1 MTPEALLARAMEDLV
16 GIQSNRS
23 YLYDWAQLRSKRL
36 LTSISPD
43 SVASIG
49 YRYSV
54 PDVVRRTTGIVQRA
68 LRLEANE
75 ALGKETAQSL
85 RLAAEVF
92 EHLAE
97 LEEGPNRET
106 SVLLAAGLFQ
116 LAGYAANST
125 CVARSIEPDR
135 PPREFTFGAEAQL
148 LDWGIHQVLQRRF
161 VGLLHRV
168 KEVRSRYQMDEDDFI
183 EQLRYHDAPPEAAFA
198 LLVAQLRADAFEQ
211 LSSHMLTG
219 AAFDPFLNTSGHLR
233 EISLG
238 IGDQASLLKTDVLT
252 AIGRRLSRTSVWTE
266 LAGHIAHDALWR
278 RYAMLSARGRGA
290 SALEARSGAELWE
303 SQITAL
309 RAGLLSDSNRGL
321 AIRMP
326 TSAGKTRI
334 AELAIL
340 DTLSRVPKLQAVYIA
355 PFNALADEVETAM
368 SGIFADLGFRV
379 SSVLGNYY
387 DIDDLEGSLVDS
399 SDLLIITPEKLTLLL
414 RTRPLH
420 FENVGLVVL
429 DEGHIIDSNDRGIG
443 YEILLTRL
451 RQHLPDGAR
460 FLFLSAVISDE
471 NAADFAEWL
480 CGDPGAVASSEWRPA
495 QRLDGIFNATTNQ
508 IVYPFDRAD
517 TGGFPAPFV
526 PRVVEP
532 RTYRDYTPKTQSPKE
547 VQFPSNSKR
556 DVTAELAVRFA
567 SEGPVI
573 VFTTQ
578 PRWAESCAAGIQ
590 RALQLRRQT
599 RGVDIPKAFR
609 DVEDLPHPLNSR
621 VVAESW
627 LGSDANVV
635 RALSAGVGVHHGG
648 LPDAVRRAIEN
659 DFRAGLLP
667 VLTATGTLAQ
677 GVNLPAKTVVIHTL
691 HQYDADADEG
701 DDQRVSLVDFW
712 NTAGRAGRAGAE
724 TQGHVIVVTMNN
736 REASRARR
744 YLSQQIPPVRGQLYQ
759 LLQSLIEDR
768 LSREEFRANLD
779 SDLLVTLVE
788 ETVGTEAEAQ
798 FRSLVGDSF
807 VSIQARNTRQ
817 STAKLVETGVE
828 TIQQIRTEVPDSHRR
843 EAFALTGLDV
853 ASCIVI
859 EQRILQDADAIRSLL
874 TESFTQAKD
883 IALTVHRTIGGL
895 NSLSPK
901 DETIEN
907 LEDVIQDWLGQVP
920 MPEIIAAY
928 LPSGADVNRF
938 QREVVS
944 DYFGYRLPWGIASFI
959 RIADSALQIGDDI
972 STTAQWLAPM
982 VRHGVS
988 TVQAAWAMTIGC
1000 PTRDLS
1006 VKIAEAFTEVN
1017 VPGAYAD
1024 FIEWFSSLTSED
1036 FILAMDATPDE
1047 AKLLVSRA
1055 AALVPSGDRIA
1066 EQLRN
1071 DTSAFVGDLVG
1082 LDYHG
1087 RSSRLLAVGPGD
1099 SVTLTRDHQNPYDTN
1114 AIVVIHESGELGY
1127 LPRFVARLI
1136 APQMDAGYTFSA
1148 LVNEI
1153 ERGTSPRVEVSIRQT
1168 QGN

>member
-1 MTPEALLARAMEDLV
+1 MTPDASLAQAREDLV
-16 GIQSNRS
+16 GVQSDQS
-23 YLYDWAQLRSKRL
+23 YRNDWAQLRSKRL

-43 SVASIG
+43 SVAGID
-49 YRYSV
+49 YTYSV
-54 PDVVRRTTGIVQRA
+54 SDVVRRTTGIVQRA

-75 ALGKETAQSL
+75 ALGEETAQSL

-97 LEEGPNRET
+97 LKEGPNHET
-106 SVLLAAGLFQ
+106 SILLAAGLFQ
-116 LAGYAANST
+116 LAGYAANSM
-125 CVARSIEPDR
+125 CIARGIELDT
-135 PPREFTFGAEAQL
+135 PPREFTFGVEAQL
-148 LDWGIHQVLQRRF
+148 LDWGIHQVLQRKF
-161 VGLLHRV
+161 VGLLQGAKDAHL
-168 KEVRSRYQMDEDDFI
+168 RYQMDEEDFL
-183 EQLRYHDAPPEAAFA
+183 ELLRSYDAPPEAAFA
-198 LLVAQLRADAFEQ
+198 LLVAHLTADALEQ
-211 LSSHMLTG
+211 LSYHVLTG
-219 AAFDPFLNTSGHLR
+219 AALDSFLNTSRDLR
-233 EISLG
+233 EISLA
-238 IGDQASLLKTDVLT
+238 IGDQGALLKTDVLT
-252 AIGRRLSRTSVWTE
+252 AIGLRLSRTSVWTE
-266 LAGHIAHDALWR
+266 LSGQIARDALWR
-278 RYAMLSARGRGA
+278 RYAMLSGRGRGA

-303 SQITAL
+303 SQIKAL
-309 RAGLLSDSNRGL
+309 RAGLLSESNRGL
-321 AIRMP
+321 AVRMP

-340 DTLSRVPKLQAVYIA
+340 DTLSRVPKPQAVYVA

-387 DIDDLEGSLVDS
+387 DIDDLEDSLVAS

-414 RTRPLH
+414 RTRPQH
-420 FENVGLVVL
+420 FQNVGLVVL

-451 RQHLPDGAR
+451 RQRLPSDAR
-460 FLFLSAVISDE
+460 FLFLSAVISDG

-480 CGDPGAVASSEWRPA
+480 CGDRGAVATSEWRPA
-495 QRLDGIFNATTNQ
+495 QRFDGIFNATTNQ

-517 TGGFPAPFV
+517 TGGFQAPFV

-532 RTYRDYTPKTQSPKE
+532 RTYVDYTLKTRRPKD
-547 VQFPSNSKR
+547 VRFPSNSKGE
-556 DVTAELAVRFA
+556 VTAELAVRFA

-578 PRWAESCAAGIQ
+578 PRWAESCATAIQ

-599 RGVDIPKAFR
+599 QGVDIPKPFR
-609 DVEDLPHPLNSR
+609 DVADLPHPLNSR

-627 LGSDANVV
+627 LGPDANVV
-635 RALSAGVGVHHGG
+635 KALDAGVGVHHGG
-648 LPDAVRRAIEN
+648 LPEAVRRAIEN
-659 DFRAGLLP
+659 DFRAGLFP

-691 HQYDADADEG
+691 HQYDASADEG

-736 REASRARR
+736 REASRAQR
-744 YLSQQIPPVRGQLYQ
+744 YLSQQIPPVRGQLYE

-768 LSREEFRANLD
+768 LTHEEFRANLD

-798 FRSLVGDSF
+798 FRSLIGGSF
-807 VSIQARNTRQ
+807 VSIQAL
-817 STAKLVETGVE
+817 STTQTTEKLVETGVE
-828 TIQQIRTEVPDSHRR
+828 TIQEIRAEVPDQLRR

-853 ASCIVI
+853 ASCREI
-859 EQRILQDADAIRSLL
+859 EQRILQDADAVRSLL
-874 TESFTQAKD
+874 TEDLTQAQE
-883 IALTVHRTIGGL
+883 IVLMVHQTIGGL

-901 DETIEN
+901 DDTIEN
-907 LEDVIQDWLGQVP
+907 LEDVIQDWLGQMP
-920 MPEIIAAY
+920 MPEIIVTY
-928 LPSGADVNRF
+928 LPSGTDVNRF
-938 QREVVS
+938 HRDIIS

-959 RIADSALQIGDDI
+959 RIADSALHIGDDI
-972 STTAQWLAPM
+972 STTSQWLAPM

-988 TVQAAWAMTIGC
+988 TVQAAWAMTVGC

-1006 VKIAEAFTEVN
+1006 IKIAEAFAEVH
-1017 VPGAYAD
+1017 VHGAYAE

-1047 AKLLVSRA
+1047 ATLLVSRA
-1055 AALVPSGDRIA
+1055 AALVPNGDRIT

-1071 DTSAFVGDLVG
+1071 DTSVFVANLVG
-1082 LDYHG
+1082 LEYFG
-1087 RSSRLLAVGPGD
+1087 RSSRLPAVGPGD
-1099 SVTLTRDHQNPYDTN
+1099 PVMLRRDHRNLYDSN

-1136 APQMDAGYTFSA
+1136 APQMDAGYIFDA
-1148 LVNEI
+1148 YIAEI
-1153 ERGTSPRVEVSIRQT
+1153 ERGTNPRVEVSIRRIQE
-1168 QGN
+1168 N